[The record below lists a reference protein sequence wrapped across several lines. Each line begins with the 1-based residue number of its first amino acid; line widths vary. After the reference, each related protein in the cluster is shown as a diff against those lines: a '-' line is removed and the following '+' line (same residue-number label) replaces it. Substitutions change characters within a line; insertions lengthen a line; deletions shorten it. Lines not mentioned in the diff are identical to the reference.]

1 MLRKKVVRRKCLRS
15 TPALVIKLETF
26 NKTWSLLC
34 SIISTKVFD
43 QSNSAVH
50 SASSSEEEIE
60 DSDSDI
66 DFGAI
71 RLSTFLVAMKR
82 TRTMLTMEMLATTVR
97 MMEARARTLLI
108 EVLTVTMITVTMPRM
123 RILWT
128 KVQLNMM
135 MPINVERADGE
146 WRLEIFSL
154 N

>member
-1 MLRKKVVRRKCLRS
+1 MDRLWLLRKKVVRRKCLRS

-66 DFGAI
+66 DFWRNPTVHVFSSDEEDQDDADHGDASDDGADDGGAG
-71 RLSTFLVAMKR
+71 SDVANR
-82 TRTMLTMEMLATTVR
+82 G
-97 MMEARARTLLI
+97 
-108 EVLTVTMITVTMPRM
+108 
-123 RILWT
+123 
-128 KVQLNMM
+128 
-135 MPINVERADGE
+135 ADGDYDHGDNAKDE
-146 WRLEIFSL
+146 DTVDEGATEYDDA